1 MCMGKWE
8 AGCGKRASGL
18 GFRCMF
24 SLGSRRCKTPV
35 SRTQPFTSSGRTVTW
50 PSPIRAPTPE
60 VYVNTSIDAAGDG
73 SLAPKSPIR
82 VGVIGFGFVEK
93 TFHVPLLKATDGYKI
108 TTVSSSHPVDVKAVV
123 PDVEVVSDP
132 KTLATHPEID
142 LVVIASPN
150 ETHAPLAEL
159 AMRAG
164 RNVVVD
170 KPFTITVEEARHLA
184 AVAREKNVLLS
195 VFQNRRWDSD
205 FLTIR
210 DAIRRDLVGR
220 IVLFESRIDRY
231 RPDVRDRWREI
242 PGPGAGLLYDLGPH
256 LIDQTLLLFGIPD
269 SVQATLAKQRRGAR
283 TDDYFQLVLRYG
295 EMVANLGAGSLVSG
309 GSPRFAVHGDKASLV
324 KQKPDIQEDQL
335 RAGVL
340 PGSPD
345 WGLDPNDAVLYEGA
359 TGDAHA
365 LKAARGDQRGYYVAL
380 REALLG
386 RAPNPVSPEQGA
398 TVMAIIEAGL
408 RSESDGRRVVPDLTK
423 EERAAWV
430 N

>member
-1 MCMGKWE
+1 M
-8 AGCGKRASGL
+8 AA
-18 GFRCMF
+18 
-24 SLGSRRCKTPV
+24 KTA
-35 SRTQPFTSSGRTVTW
+35 T
-50 PSPIRAPTPE
+50 
-60 VYVNTSIDAAGDG
+60 
-73 SLAPKSPIR
+73 PIR
-82 VGVIGFGFVEK
+82 VGLIGFGFVSK
-93 TFHVPLLKATDGYKI
+93 TFHAPLLKATDGYKI
-108 TTVSSSHPVDVKAVV
+108 AAVSSSRPGDVLGIL
-123 PDVEVVSDP
+123 PDVDVVSDP
-132 KTLATHPEID
+132 KALATHPDID

-150 ETHAPLAEL
+150 ETHATLAEA

-170 KPFTITVEEARHLA
+170 KPFTITVDEARHLT
-184 AVAREKNVLLS
+184 AVAREKDVLLS

-205 FLTIR
+205 FLTVQ
-210 DAIRRDLVGR
+210 DAIRRELVGR

-295 EMVANLGAGSLVSG
+295 EMVATLGAGSLVSG
-309 GSPRFAVHGDKASLV
+309 GSARFAVHGEKASVV

-340 PGSPD
+340 PGAKD
-345 WGLDPNDAVLYEGA
+345 WGLDPDDAVLYDGA
-359 TGDAHA
+359 SGDARA

-386 RAPNPVSPEQGA
+386 RAPNPVPSTQGA
-398 TVMAIIEAGL
+398 TVMAIIEASF
-408 RSESDGRRVVPDLTK
+408 RSDKEGRRVVPDLTN
-423 EERAAWV
+423 EERVAWV
-430 N
+430 R